1 MPALGPFRTQYA
13 GIELELH
20 ICKRNVNFTV
30 EGDDFAIRLG
40 KITEKGLMARKL
52 GSFALG
58 V

>member
-1 MPALGPFRTQYA
+1 LGPFRTQYA